1 VEEVGAEAV
10 NESAAE
16 LLVSGLSALGAVPA
30 WVPALLTRLPG
41 STPVEDAAGQAVVE
55 ASPKQAAA
63 GETPRLAED
72 GLDLDKLLR
81 KLDLYQPTPSPD
93 RPGPSS
99 RRPGE
104 QRGLELIARTP
115 TVDALPPLAE
125 LAVASEE
132 GESPRWMAGLAEV
145 VEAMAADLGAGSTHP
160 EVSDAVLLQPPSSWG
175 EERWRLLGLV
185 GLELWPWPACG
196 CQPESEAQLDPE
208 REREWPGNGKTG
220 GRTEGAFQRGP
231 TGKLVG

>member
-10 NESAAE
+10 DESATE

-41 STPVEDAAGQAVVE
+41 SAPVEDAAGQAVVE

-63 GETPRLAED
+63 GETPPLAEE

-115 TVDALPPLAE
+115 AVDALPPLADR
-125 LAVASEE
+125 AVASEE
-132 GESPRWMAGLAEV
+132 GESRRWMAGLAEV
-145 VEAMAADLGAGSTHP
+145 VQTMAADLGADSTP
-160 EVSDAVLLQPPSSWG
+160 AEVSDAVMLETPSAWNAES
-175 EERWRLLGLV
+175 WRLLGLA
-185 GLELWPWPACG
+185 GLALWSWLGCG
-196 CQPESEAQLDPE
+196 SRSEGEAQPDPE
-208 REREWPGNGKTG
+208 RPRSRLVNGKAEG
-220 GRTEGAFQRGP
+220 GKTSGSQHGP
-231 TGKLVG
+231 TVG